1 MKILFVASEV
11 TPFAKTG
18 GLADVAGAL
27 PKTLRALGHD
37 VRIMMPF
44 YSVVERGGMA
54 VRKGRKS
61 ASVFVNGAEKK
72 GFLRQAALGDIP
84 VYLIEN
90 KEYFTR
96 DELYGTASGDYTDNA
111 ERFSFFCRC
120 VLELLKKMDFR
131 PDIIHCHDWQTALIP
146 HYLKHERKNDPF
158 FTRTGIIFTIHNLA
172 YQGQFPPEML
182 ETMGLSQE
190 CFNIDGLEFYGKI
203 NLMKTGILSADLVT
217 TVSEN
222 YCREIQTEEMG
233 CGLDGVLQT
242 RKDDLV
248 GILNGVDYEAWNPAT
263 DKDIMKNY
271 SHASL
276 SGKVVDKISLQ
287 RLMGL
292 ASGPDIPLI
301 GMVSRMVAHKGF
313 DLIADLLPQ
322 LAKAPLQ
329 LVLLGSG
336 DERYMKAFADAKVSG
351 ARNIAFSTGFD
362 HALAPKI
369 YAGSDMF
376 LMPSFFEPCGLGQ
389 LIAMRYGSV
398 PVVRRTGGL
407 ADSVFDPRDS
417 DRTPNGFV
425 FEEYT
430 AEALWDT
437 INRALAAYQDKTF
450 WKKLMRRGMSS
461 DYSWQNSVHKYL
473 DLYRRALSRR
483 GVTGDAAK

>member
-27 PKTLRALGHD
+27 PKALRTLGHD

-44 YSVVERGGMA
+44 YAVVERGGMA

-61 ASVFVNGAEKK
+61 ASVSVDGVEKK
-72 GFLRQAALGDIP
+72 GFLRQASLGEIP

-90 KEYFTR
+90 REYFAR
-96 DELYGTASGDYTDNA
+96 EELYGTPSGDYPDNA
-111 ERFSFFCRC
+111 QRFSFFCRC

-158 FTRTGIIFTIHNLA
+158 FARTGVIFTIHNLA
-172 YQGQFPPEML
+172 YQGLFPPESL
-182 ETMGLSQE
+182 PTMGLSKS
-190 CFNIDGLEFYGKI
+190 CFTIDGLEFYGKV
-203 NLMKTGILSADLVT
+203 NLLKGGITSADIVT
-217 TVSEN
+217 TVSEAYRN
-222 YCREIQTEEMG
+222 EIQTEEMG
-233 CGLDGVLQT
+233 CGLDGVLQG
-242 RKDDLV
+242 RKDDLY
-248 GILNGVDYEAWNPAT
+248 GILNGIDYDEWNPAV

-276 SGKVVDKISLQ
+276 SGKVVDKIGLQ

-292 ASGPDIPLI
+292 ASAPEIPLI
-301 GMVSRMVAHKGF
+301 GMVSRIVAQKGF
-313 DLIADLLPQ
+313 DLVCELLPQ

-329 LVLLGSG
+329 LVLLGTG
-336 DERYMKAFADAKVSG
+336 EDKYLKAIADIKIAG
-351 ARNIAFSTGFD
+351 ARNIAFASGFD

-376 LMPSFFEPCGLGQ
+376 LMPSHFEPCGLGQ
-389 LIAMRYGSV
+389 LIAMRYGTV

-407 ADSVFDPRDS
+407 ADSVFDPTDGEKA
-417 DRTPNGFV
+417 PNGFV
-425 FEEYT
+425 FEEYS
-430 AEALWDT
+430 AEALWEA
-437 INRALAAYQDKTF
+437 ISRGVAAYQDKAL

-461 DYSWQNSVHKYL
+461 DYSWQHSVQKYL
-473 DLYRRALSRR
+473 EIYKKALARK
-483 GVTGDAAK
+483 GGEA

>member
-27 PKTLRALGHD
+27 PKTLKTLGHD

-61 ASVFVNGAEKK
+61 ASVMVNGVEKK
-72 GFLRQAALGDIP
+72 GFLRQASLGDMP

-90 KEYFTR
+90 KEYFAR
-96 DELYGTASGDYTDNA
+96 EELYGTPSGDYPDNA
-111 ERFSFFCRC
+111 QRFSFFCRC

-158 FTRTGIIFTIHNLA
+158 FNRTGVVFTIHNLA
-172 YQGQFPPEML
+172 YQGLFPPEEL
-182 ETMGLSQE
+182 ASMGLSRN
-190 CFNIDGLEFYGKI
+190 CFTIDGFEFYGKV
-203 NLMKTGILSADLVT
+203 NLLKGGILAADVVT
-217 TVSEN
+217 TVSEA
-222 YCREIQTEEMG
+222 YCQEIQTPEMG
-233 CGLDGVLQT
+233 CGLHGVLQSRT
-242 RKDDLV
+242 DDLY
-248 GILNGVDYEAWNPAT
+248 GILNGVDYDEWNPAT
-263 DKDIMKNY
+263 DREIMKNY
-271 SHASL
+271 SATSL
-276 SGKVVDKISLQ
+276 SGKVVDKIGLQ

-292 ASGPDIPLI
+292 ASAPDIPVF
-301 GMVSRMVAHKGF
+301 GMVSRVVAHKGF
-313 DLIADLLPQ
+313 DLITELLP
-322 LAKAPLQ
+322 LFAKAPLQ

-336 DERYMKAFADAKVSG
+336 EEKYIKAISDAKAAG

-362 HALAPKI
+362 GALAPKI

-376 LMPSFFEPCGLGQ
+376 LMPSYFEPCGLGQ
-389 LIAMRYGSV
+389 LIAMRYGTV

-407 ADSVFDPRDS
+407 ADSVFDPLDA
-417 DRTPNGFV
+417 DKTPNGFV

-430 AEALWDT
+430 PEALWT
-437 INRALAAYQDKTF
+437 VITRAITAYQDKPF
-450 WKKLMRRGMSS
+450 WKKLMRRGMSC

-473 DLYRRALSRR
+473 ELYRKALSRK
-483 GVTGDAAK
+483 GGDG

>member
-27 PKTLRALGHD
+27 PKTLRSLGHD

-61 ASVFVNGAEKK
+61 ASVFVDGIEKK
-72 GFLRQAALGDIP
+72 GFLRQASLGEIP

-90 KEYFTR
+90 KEYFSR
-96 DELYGTASGDYTDNA
+96 EELYGTPSGDYPDNA
-111 ERFSFFCRC
+111 QRFSFFCRC

-158 FTRTGIIFTIHNLA
+158 FTKTGVIFTIHNLA
-172 YQGQFPPEML
+172 YQGLFPVEAL
-182 ETMGLSQE
+182 ETMGLSKE
-190 CFNIDGLEFYGKI
+190 CFTMDNLEFYGKI
-203 NLMKTGILSADLVT
+203 NLLKGGIVAADLVT
-217 TVSEN
+217 TVSEA
-222 YCREIQTEEMG
+222 YCREIQTPEMG
-233 CGLDGVLQT
+233 CGMHGVLQT
-242 RKDDLV
+242 RKDDLY
-248 GILNGVDYEAWNPAT
+248 GILNGVDYEEWNPAT

-276 SGKVVDKISLQ
+276 SGKVVDKIGLQ
-287 RLMGL
+287 RTMGL
-292 ASGPDIPLI
+292 ASAPETPLI

-313 DLIADLLPQ
+313 DLITELLPV
-322 LAKAPLQ
+322 LSKAPLQ

-336 DERYMKAFADAKVSG
+336 DERYLKALNDAKAAG
-351 ARNIAFSTGFD
+351 ARNIAFSTGFN

-389 LIAMRYGSV
+389 LIAMRFGSV
-398 PVVRRTGGL
+398 PVVRKTGGL
-407 ADSVFDPRDS
+407 ADSVCDPMETDK
-417 DRTPNGFV
+417 TPNGFV

-430 AEALWDT
+430 ADALWDA
-437 INRALAAYQDKTF
+437 ISRAITAYQDKPL
-450 WKKLMRRGMSS
+450 WKKLMRRGMSC
-461 DYSWQNSVHKYL
+461 DFSWQHSVHKYL
-473 DLYRRALSRR
+473 ELYRKALHRK
-483 GVTGDAAK
+483 GVEA

>member
-27 PKTLRALGHD
+27 PKTLKTLGHD

-44 YSVVERGGMA
+44 YAVVEKGGMA

-61 ASVFVNGAEKK
+61 ASVMVEGVEKK
-72 GFLRQAALGDIP
+72 GFLRQASLGEIP

-90 KEYFTR
+90 KEYFAR
-96 DELYGTASGDYTDNA
+96 EELYGTPGGDYPDNA
-111 ERFSFFCRC
+111 QRFSFFCRC

-158 FTRTGIIFTIHNLA
+158 FARTGVIFTIHNLA
-172 YQGQFPPEML
+172 YQGLFPKEEL
-182 ETMGLSQE
+182 SIMGLSKE
-190 CFNIDGLEFYGKI
+190 CYTIDGLEFYGKV
-203 NLMKTGILSADLVT
+203 NLLKGGILSADIVT

-222 YCREIQTEEMG
+222 YCREIRTPEMG
-233 CGLDGVLQT
+233 CGLHGVLQA

-248 GILNGVDYEAWNPAT
+248 GILNGLDYDEWNPAV
-263 DKDIMKNY
+263 DKEIMKNY

-276 SGKVVDKISLQ
+276 SGKMVDKIGLQ

-292 ASGPDIPLI
+292 SSAPEIPVF
-301 GMVSRMVAHKGF
+301 GMVSRMVAQKGF
-313 DLIADLLPQ
+313 DLIAELLPTI
-322 LAKAPLQ
+322 AAAPMQ
-329 LVLLGSG
+329 LVLLGNG
-336 DERYMKAFADAKVSG
+336 EERYVKAFQEMRGSG
-351 ARNIAFSTGFD
+351 ARNVAFTSGFD

-389 LIAMRYGSV
+389 LIAMRYGTV

-407 ADSVFDPRDS
+407 ADSVFDPQDNEKS
-417 DRTPNGFV
+417 PNGFV

-430 AEALWDT
+430 AEALWNAM
-437 INRALAAYQDKTF
+437 NRAMIAYQDKVL
-450 WKKLMRRGMSS
+450 WKKLMRRCMSS
-461 DYSWQNSVHKYL
+461 DYSWQNSVQKYL
-473 DLYRRALSRR
+473 ELYRRALARK
-483 GVTGDAAK
+483 GGEA

>member
-18 GLADVAGAL
+18 GLADVASAL
-27 PKTLRALGHD
+27 PKTLKTLGHD

-44 YSVVERGGMA
+44 YSVVEKGGMA

-61 ASVFVNGAEKK
+61 ASVIVDGVEKK
-72 GFLRQAALGDIP
+72 GFLRQASLGEIP

-90 KEYFTR
+90 REYFGR
-96 DELYGTASGDYTDNA
+96 EELYGTTSGDYPDNA
-111 ERFSFFCRC
+111 QRFSFFCRC

-158 FTRTGIIFTIHNLA
+158 FARTGVIFTIHNLA
-172 YQGQFPPEML
+172 YQGLFPREGL
-182 ETMGLSQE
+182 ESMGLSRE
-190 CFNIDGLEFYGKI
+190 CFAIDGLEFYGKV
-203 NLMKTGILSADLVT
+203 NLLKGGILSADLVT
-217 TVSEN
+217 TVSEA
-222 YCREIQTEEMG
+222 YCREIRTPEMG
-233 CGLDGVLQT
+233 CGLHGVLQT
-242 RKDDLV
+242 RKDDLF
-248 GILNGVDYEAWNPAT
+248 GILNGLDYDEWNPAM

-276 SGKVVDKISLQ
+276 SGKVVDKIGLQ

-292 ASGPDIPLI
+292 PSSPETPVL
-301 GMVSRMVAHKGF
+301 GMVSRMVAQKGF
-313 DLIADLLPQ
+313 DLICELLP
-322 LAKAPLQ
+322 LFAKAPLQ

-336 DERYMKAFADAKVSG
+336 EERYMKALADIKAAG
-351 ARNIAFSTGFD
+351 ARNIAFASGFD

-369 YAGSDMF
+369 YAGSDVF

-389 LIAMRYGSV
+389 LIAMRYGTV

-407 ADSVFDPRDS
+407 ADSVFDPMDS
-417 DRTPNGFV
+417 DKTPNGFV

-430 AEALWDT
+430 PEALWT
-437 INRALAAYQDKTF
+437 AITRAMTAYQDKVF
-450 WKKLMRRGMSS
+450 WKKLMRRGMNC
-461 DYSWQNSVHKYL
+461 DNSWQNSVQKYL
-473 DLYRRALSRR
+473 ELYRRALSRR
-483 GVTGDAAK
+483 GGEG

>member
-1 MKILFVASEV
+1 MKILFVSSEV

-27 PKTLRALGHD
+27 PKNLKTLGHD

-44 YSVVERGGMA
+44 YSSVEKGGMA

-61 ASVFVNGAEKK
+61 ASVLMDGVEKK

-90 KEYFTR
+90 KEYFAR
-96 DELYGTASGDYTDNA
+96 EELYGTAEEDYPDNSL
-111 ERFSFFCRC
+111 RFSFFCRC

-146 HYLKHERKNDPF
+146 HYLKHERKHDPF
-158 FTRTGIIFTIHNLA
+158 FAKTGVIFTIHNLA
-172 YQGQFPPEML
+172 YQGLFPPEEL
-182 ETMGLSQE
+182 EGMGLSKE
-190 CFNIDGLEFYGKI
+190 CFTIDGLEFYGKV
-203 NLMKTGILSADLVT
+203 NLLKGGIVSADLVT
-217 TVSEN
+217 TVSEA
-222 YCREIQTEEMG
+222 YCREIQTPELG
-233 CGLDGVLQT
+233 CGLEGVLHN
-242 RKDDLV
+242 RKEDLY
-248 GILNGVDYEAWNPAT
+248 GILNGLDYEEWNPAM

-276 SGKVVDKISLQ
+276 SGKLVDKIGLQ

-292 ASGPDIPLI
+292 ASAPEVPLF
-301 GMVSRMVAHKGF
+301 GMVSRMVAQKGF
-313 DLIADLLPQ
+313 DLIAELLPQ

-329 LVLLGSG
+329 LVVLGTG
-336 DERYMKAFADAKVSG
+336 EERFVKAFADIKAAG
-351 ARNIAFSTGFD
+351 ARNIACATGFD

-376 LMPSFFEPCGLGQ
+376 LMPSSFEPCGLGQ

-407 ADSVFDPRDS
+407 ADSVFDPQDS
-417 DRTPNGFV
+417 DKTPNGFV
-425 FEEYT
+425 FDEYT
-430 AEALWDT
+430 PEALWDAV
-437 INRALAAYQDKTF
+437 NRAITAYQDRAF

-461 DYSWQNSVHKYL
+461 DFSWQNSVHKYL
-473 DLYRRALSRR
+473 ELYRKALARK
-483 GVTGDAAK
+483 GVEA

>member
-27 PKTLRALGHD
+27 PKTLKTLGHD

-44 YSVVERGGMA
+44 YTTVEKGGMA

-61 ASVFVNGAEKK
+61 ASVLVDGVEKK
-72 GFLRQAALGDIP
+72 GFLRQASLGEMP

-90 KEYFTR
+90 KEYFAR
-96 DELYGTASGDYTDNA
+96 DELYGTPSGDYPDNA

-158 FTRTGIIFTIHNLA
+158 FAKTGVIFTIHNLA
-172 YQGQFPPEML
+172 YQGLFPSEGL
-182 ETMGLSQE
+182 ETMGLSRE
-190 CFNIDGLEFYGKI
+190 CFTIDGLEFYGKV
-203 NLMKTGILSADLVT
+203 NLLKGGILSADLVT
-217 TVSEN
+217 TVSEA

-242 RKDDLV
+242 RKDDFF
-248 GILNGVDYEAWNPAT
+248 GILNGLDYDEWNPAV

-276 SGKVVDKISLQ
+276 SGKLVDKIGLQ
-287 RLMGL
+287 RQMGL
-292 ASGPDIPLI
+292 ASAPEIPLF
-301 GMVSRMVAHKGF
+301 GMVSRMVSQKGF
-313 DLIADLLPQ
+313 DLISELLP
-322 LAKAPLQ
+322 LMAKAPMQ
-329 LVLLGSG
+329 FVLLGNG
-336 DERYMKAFADAKVSG
+336 EERFVKDFADIKAAG
-351 ARNIAFSTGFD
+351 ARNIAFASGFN

-376 LMPSFFEPCGLGQ
+376 LMPSYFEPCGLGQ
-389 LIAMRYGSV
+389 LIAMRYGAV

-407 ADSVFDPRDS
+407 ADSVFDPLDG
-417 DRTPNGFV
+417 DKAPNGFV

-430 AEALWDT
+430 PEALWEAMT
-437 INRALAAYQDKTF
+437 RAMTAYQDRVL
-450 WKKLMRRGMSS
+450 WKKLMRRGMSC
-461 DYSWQNSVHKYL
+461 DYSWQNSVQKYVE
-473 DLYRRALSRR
+473 LYRRALARK
-483 GVTGDAAK
+483 GVEA

>member
-18 GLADVAGAL
+18 GLADVASAL
-27 PKTLRALGHD
+27 PKTLKTLGHD

-61 ASVFVNGAEKK
+61 ASVMVDGVEKK
-72 GFLRQAALGDIP
+72 GFLRQAALGEIP

-90 KEYFTR
+90 KEYFAR
-96 DELYGTASGDYTDNA
+96 EELYGTPSGDYPDNA
-111 ERFSFFCRC
+111 QRFSFFCRC

-158 FTRTGIIFTIHNLA
+158 FARTGVIFTIHNLA
-172 YQGQFPPEML
+172 YQGLFPKEEL
-182 ETMGLSQE
+182 ATMGLSKE
-190 CFNIDGLEFYGKI
+190 CFNIDGLEFYGKV
-203 NLMKTGILSADLVT
+203 NLLKGGILTADLVT
-217 TVSEN
+217 TVSEA
-222 YCREIQTEEMG
+222 YCREIRTPEMG
-233 CGLDGVLQT
+233 CGLHGVLQT

-248 GILNGVDYEAWNPAT
+248 GILNGLDYEEWNPAM
-263 DKDIMKNY
+263 DREIMKNY

-276 SGKVVDKISLQ
+276 SGKMVDKIGLQ

-292 ASGPDIPLI
+292 ASAPEIPVF
-301 GMVSRMVAHKGF
+301 GMVSRMVAQKGF
-313 DLIADLLPQ
+313 DLIAELLPMI
-322 LAKAPLQ
+322 AKAPMQ
-329 LVLLGSG
+329 LVLLGNG
-336 DERYMKAFADAKVSG
+336 EERYVKAFNDIKAAG
-351 ARNIAFSTGFD
+351 ARNIAFASGFD
-362 HALAPKI
+362 HSLAPKI

-389 LIAMRYGSV
+389 LIAMRYGTV

-407 ADSVFDPRDS
+407 ADSVFDPRDN

-425 FEEYT
+425 FDEYS
-430 AEALWDT
+430 AEALWEA
-437 INRALAAYQDKTF
+437 INRAVTAYQDKAL

-473 DLYRRALSRR
+473 ELYRKALLRK
-483 GVTGDAAK
+483 GGEA

>member
-18 GLADVAGAL
+18 GLADVASAL
-27 PKTLRALGHD
+27 PKTLRTLGHD

-61 ASVFVNGAEKK
+61 ASVMVDGVEKK
-72 GFLRQAALGDIP
+72 GFLRQAALGEIP

-90 KEYFTR
+90 KEYFSR
-96 DELYGTASGDYTDNA
+96 DELYGTPGGDYPDNA
-111 ERFSFFCRC
+111 QRFSFFCRC

-158 FTRTGIIFTIHNLA
+158 FARTGIIFTIHNLA
-172 YQGQFPPEML
+172 YQGLFPREEL
-182 ETMGLSQE
+182 STMGLSKE
-190 CFNIDGLEFYGKI
+190 CFTIDWLEFYGKI
-203 NLMKTGILSADLVT
+203 NLLKAGILAADIVT

-222 YCREIQTEEMG
+222 YCREICTPEMG
-233 CGLDGVLQT
+233 CGLHGVLQT

-248 GILNGVDYEAWNPAT
+248 GILNGLDYEEWNPAM
-263 DKDIMKNY
+263 DKEIMKNY

-276 SGKVVDKISLQ
+276 SGKMVDKIGLQ

-292 ASGPDIPLI
+292 ASAPETPVF
-301 GMVSRMVAHKGF
+301 GMVSRMVAQKGF
-313 DLIADLLPQ
+313 DLIAELLPEI
-322 LAKAPLQ
+322 AKAPMQ
-329 LVLLGSG
+329 FVMLGSG
-336 DERYMKAFADAKVSG
+336 EERYVKAFTDIKAAG
-351 ARNIAFSTGFD
+351 ARNVAFAAGFD
-362 HALAPKI
+362 HSLAPKI

-389 LIAMRYGSV
+389 LIAMRYGTV

-407 ADSVFDPRDS
+407 ADSVFDPRDN
-417 DRTPNGFV
+417 DKTPNGFV
-425 FEEYT
+425 FEEYG
-430 AEALWDT
+430 AEALWEAM
-437 INRALAAYQDKTF
+437 NRAITAYQDKAF

-473 DLYRRALSRR
+473 DLYRKALLRK
-483 GVTGDAAK
+483 GGEA